1 MSETTNMGNAF
12 FKNDDVANIES
23 IDLTTETIKKPYE
36 LRGLC
41 GDDVFPLLNI
51 IRKIGLN
58 EIRSCIN
65 DDTIKNAIGS
75 VMDFI
80 NRKGTKAPTEGN
92 ETEGD
97 VIPSPAEENAE
108 NDTTEGNE
116 TLVALGLSIL
126 PTVLDVADV
135 ILGNISKCRN
145 EVHEFLSNISNLSV
159 EEVKHLPLP
168 DFAEMIIDVVKKD
181 EFKDFFKVVSK
192 LFK

>member
-1 MSETTNMGNAF
+1 MSETTNMGATF
-12 FKNDDVANIES
+12 FKNDDVASLNP
-23 IDLTTETIKKPYE
+23 IDMTTETNEKPYE
-36 LRGLC
+36 LRELC

-58 EIRSCIN
+58 EIKSCIN
-65 DDTIKNAIGS
+65 DDTVTNAIGS
-75 VMDFI
+75 VMNFI
-80 NRKGTKAPTEGN
+80 NRKGTASPTEGN
-92 ETEGD
+92 ETGLG
-97 VIPSPAEENAE
+97 VIPSPVAESTE

-116 TLVALGLSIL
+116 TLVALGLSVL

-168 DFAEMIIDVVKKD
+168 VFAEMIIDVVMKK

-192 LFK
+192 PFK